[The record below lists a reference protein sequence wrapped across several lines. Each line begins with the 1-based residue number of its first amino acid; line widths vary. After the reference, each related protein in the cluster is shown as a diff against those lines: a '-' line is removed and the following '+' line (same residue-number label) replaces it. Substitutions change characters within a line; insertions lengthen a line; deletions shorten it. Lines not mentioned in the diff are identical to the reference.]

1 MKKRY
6 LFFEMFIRNGEYE
19 YNSKSIHFTESD
31 KPAQELGD
39 EHASSF
45 YIGEGEPDGD
55 GFFFHAGS
63 VYVECRRAE
72 EITEAEYNVLTKFI

>member
-1 MKKRY
+1 M
-6 LFFEMFIRNGEYE
+6 
-19 YNSKSIHFTESD
+19 

-39 EHASSF
+39 EHASGF